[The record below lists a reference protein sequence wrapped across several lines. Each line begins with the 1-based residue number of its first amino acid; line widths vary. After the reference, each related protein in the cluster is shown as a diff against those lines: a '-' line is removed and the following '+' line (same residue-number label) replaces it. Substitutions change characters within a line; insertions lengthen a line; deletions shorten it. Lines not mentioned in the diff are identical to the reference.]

1 MKREDI
7 KKFFPDATEEQLK
20 GLLDI
25 NTADIGKAKGEL
37 EAVKADLEK
46 ANGTLKEYETT
57 IADMKK
63 SAEGN
68 EDFKKKFEELEQRI
82 ADEKAEAEKK
92 AKEEAEEAEYSNRFK
107 TVVGE
112 QKWRDALTEKAVY
125 AEFKTALQDETNKG
139 KGDKDILAALTQDK
153 EYFAKDPARV
163 PAFSRGTGFAGGEV
177 DDAAERQ
184 WAYPP
189 RRTKENRKENET
201 WRTALHF
208 SKNTLTC
215 WTRSIRMR
223 PLPLRWT
230 AI

>member
-37 EAVKADLEK
+37 ETVRADLEK

-82 ADEKAEAEKK
+82 ADEKAEVEKK
-92 AKEEAEEAEYSNRFK
+92 AKAEAEEAEYSNRFK

-112 QKWRDALTEKAVY
+112 QKWRDELTEKAVY
-125 AEFKTALQDETNKG
+125 AEFKTALQDEANKG
-139 KGDKDILAALTQDK
+139 KGDKDILAALTQDRNYW
-153 EYFAKDPARV
+153 ENPNQPANM
-163 PAFSRGTGFAGGEV
+163 AGMGTNVNTNSANPFNFHFAGVRAKE
-177 DDAAERQ
+177 
-184 WAYPP
+184 
-189 RRTKENRKENET
+189 TK
-201 WRTALHF
+201 
-208 SKNTLTC
+208 
-215 WTRSIRMR
+215 
-223 PLPLRWT
+223 
-230 AI
+230 

>member
-7 KKFFPDATEEQLK
+7 KKIFPDATEEQLK

-25 NTADIGKAKGEL
+25 NTADIDRAKGEL
-37 EAVKADLEK
+37 ETVKADLEK

-112 QKWRDALTEKAVY
+112 QKWRDELTEKAVY
-125 AEFKTALQDETNKG
+125 AEFKTALQDEANKG
-139 KGDKDILAALTQDK
+139 KGDKDILETLT
-153 EYFAKDPARV
+153 KDRNYWENPNQPANM
-163 PAFSRGTGFAGGEV
+163 AGMGTNVNTNGANPFNFHFAGVRAKE
-177 DDAAERQ
+177 
-184 WAYPP
+184 
-189 RRTKENRKENET
+189 TK
-201 WRTALHF
+201 
-208 SKNTLTC
+208 
-215 WTRSIRMR
+215 
-223 PLPLRWT
+223 
-230 AI
+230 

>member
-7 KKFFPDATEEQLK
+7 KKIFPDATEEQLK

-57 IADMKK
+57 IADLKK

-92 AKEEAEEAEYSNRFK
+92 AKAEAEEAEYSNRFK

-112 QKWRDALTEKAVY
+112 QKWRDELTEKAVY
-125 AEFKTALQDETNKG
+125 AEFKTALQDEANKG

-177 DDAAERQ
+177 DDAAVR
-184 WAYPP
+184 AAMGLSP
-189 RRTKENRKENET
+189 KKD
-201 WRTALHF
+201 
-208 SKNTLTC
+208 
-215 WTRSIRMR
+215 
-223 PLPLRWT
+223 
-230 AI
+230 

>member
-7 KKFFPDATEEQLK
+7 KKIFPDATEEQLK

-37 EAVKADLEK
+37 ETVRADLEK

-125 AEFKTALQDETNKG
+125 AEFKTALQDEANKG

-177 DDAAERQ
+177 DDAAVR
-184 WAYPP
+184 AAMGLSPK
-189 RRTKENRKENET
+189 KE
-201 WRTALHF
+201 
-208 SKNTLTC
+208 
-215 WTRSIRMR
+215 
-223 PLPLRWT
+223 
-230 AI
+230 

>member
-7 KKFFPDATEEQLK
+7 KKIFPDATEEQLK

-37 EAVKADLEK
+37 ETVKADLEK

-57 IADMKK
+57 IADLKK

-68 EDFKKKFEELEQRI
+68 EDFKKKFEDLEQRI

-125 AEFKTALQDETNKG
+125 AEFKTALQDEANKG
-139 KGDKDILAALTQDK
+139 KGDKDVLAALTQDK

-177 DDAAERQ
+177 DDAAVR
-184 WAYPP
+184 AAMGLSP
-189 RRTKENRKENET
+189 KKD
-201 WRTALHF
+201 
-208 SKNTLTC
+208 
-215 WTRSIRMR
+215 
-223 PLPLRWT
+223 
-230 AI
+230 

>member
-37 EAVKADLEK
+37 ETVRADLEK
-46 ANGTLKEYETT
+46 ANGTLNEYETT
-57 IADMKK
+57 IADLKK

-68 EDFKKKFEELEQRI
+68 EDFKKKFENLEQRI

-125 AEFKTALQDETNKG
+125 AEFKTALQDEANKG

-153 EYFAKDPARV
+153 GYFAKDPARV

-177 DDAAERQ
+177 DDAAVR
-184 WAYPP
+184 AAMGLSP
-189 RRTKENRKENET
+189 KKD
-201 WRTALHF
+201 
-208 SKNTLTC
+208 
-215 WTRSIRMR
+215 
-223 PLPLRWT
+223 
-230 AI
+230 

>member
-7 KKFFPDATEEQLK
+7 KKIFPDATEEQLK

-57 IADMKK
+57 IADLKK

-68 EDFKKKFEELEQRI
+68 EDFKKKFEDLEQRI

-92 AKEEAEEAEYSNRFK
+92 AKEEAEEAEYANRFK

-125 AEFKTALQDETNKG
+125 AEFKTALQDEANKG

-177 DDAAERQ
+177 DDAAVR
-184 WAYPP
+184 AAMGLSPK
-189 RRTKENRKENET
+189 KE
-201 WRTALHF
+201 
-208 SKNTLTC
+208 
-215 WTRSIRMR
+215 
-223 PLPLRWT
+223 
-230 AI
+230 

>member
-7 KKFFPDATEEQLK
+7 KKIFPDATEEQLK

-46 ANGTLKEYETT
+46 ANGTLREYETT

-63 SAEGN
+63 SAEG
-68 EDFKKKFEELEQRI
+68 KKKFEELEQRI

-125 AEFKTALQDETNKG
+125 AEFKTALQDEANKG

-163 PAFSRGTGFAGGEV
+163 PAFSRGTGFAGGGA
-177 DDAAERQ
+177 DDAAVR
-184 WAYPP
+184 AAMGLSPK
-189 RRTKENRKENET
+189 KE
-201 WRTALHF
+201 
-208 SKNTLTC
+208 
-215 WTRSIRMR
+215 
-223 PLPLRWT
+223 
-230 AI
+230 

>member
-25 NTADIGKAKGEL
+25 NTTDIGRAKGEL
-37 EAVKADLEK
+37 ETVRADLEK

-57 IADMKK
+57 IADLKK

-112 QKWRDALTEKAVY
+112 QKWRDELTEKAVY
-125 AEFKTALQDETNKG
+125 AEFKTALQDEANKG

-177 DDAAERQ
+177 DDAAVR
-184 WAYPP
+184 AAMGLSP
-189 RRTKENRKENET
+189 KKD
-201 WRTALHF
+201 
-208 SKNTLTC
+208 
-215 WTRSIRMR
+215 
-223 PLPLRWT
+223 
-230 AI
+230 

>member
-46 ANGTLKEYETT
+46 ANGTLREYETT

-92 AKEEAEEAEYSNRFK
+92 AKAEAEEAEYSNRFK

-125 AEFKTALQDETNKG
+125 AEFKTALQDEANKG

-177 DDAAERQ
+177 DDAAVR
-184 WAYPP
+184 AAMGLSP
-189 RRTKENRKENET
+189 KKD
-201 WRTALHF
+201 
-208 SKNTLTC
+208 
-215 WTRSIRMR
+215 
-223 PLPLRWT
+223 
-230 AI
+230 

>member
-7 KKFFPDATEEQLK
+7 KKIFPDATEEQLK

-37 EAVKADLEK
+37 EAVKVDLEK
-46 ANGTLKEYETT
+46 ANGTLREYETT
-57 IADMKK
+57 ISDMKK

-92 AKEEAEEAEYSNRFK
+92 AKEEAEEAEYANRFK

-125 AEFKTALQDETNKG
+125 AEFKTALQDEANKG

-177 DDAAERQ
+177 DDAAVR
-184 WAYPP
+184 AAMGLSP
-189 RRTKENRKENET
+189 KKD
-201 WRTALHF
+201 
-208 SKNTLTC
+208 
-215 WTRSIRMR
+215 
-223 PLPLRWT
+223 
-230 AI
+230 

>member
-7 KKFFPDATEEQLK
+7 KKIFPDATEEQLK

-68 EDFKKKFEELEQRI
+68 EDFKKKFEDLEQRI
-82 ADEKAEAEKK
+82 ADEKAEAERK
-92 AKEEAEEAEYSNRFK
+92 AKEEAEYSSRFK

-125 AEFKTALQDETNKG
+125 AEFKTALQDEANKG

-163 PAFSRGTGFAGGEV
+163 PAFSRGTGFAGGGV
-177 DDAAERQ
+177 DDAAVR
-184 WAYPP
+184 AAMGLSP
-189 RRTKENRKENET
+189 KKD
-201 WRTALHF
+201 
-208 SKNTLTC
+208 
-215 WTRSIRMR
+215 
-223 PLPLRWT
+223 
-230 AI
+230 

>member
-37 EAVKADLEK
+37 ETVKADLEK

-57 IADMKK
+57 IADLKK

-68 EDFKKKFEELEQRI
+68 EDFKKKFEDLEQRI
-82 ADEKAEAEKK
+82 AVEKAEAEKK

-125 AEFKTALQDETNKG
+125 AEFKTALQDEANKG

-177 DDAAERQ
+177 DDAAVR
-184 WAYPP
+184 AAMGLSP
-189 RRTKENRKENET
+189 KKD
-201 WRTALHF
+201 
-208 SKNTLTC
+208 
-215 WTRSIRMR
+215 
-223 PLPLRWT
+223 
-230 AI
+230 

>member
-25 NTADIGKAKGEL
+25 NTADIGRAKGEL
-37 EAVKADLEK
+37 ETVKADLEK

-57 IADMKK
+57 IADLKK

-92 AKEEAEEAEYSNRFK
+92 AKAEAEEAEYSNRFK

-112 QKWRDALTEKAVY
+112 QKWRDELTEKAVY
-125 AEFKTALQDETNKG
+125 AEFKTALQDEANKG
-139 KGDKDILAALTQDK
+139 KGDKDILAALTQDRNYW
-153 EYFAKDPARV
+153 ENPNQPANM
-163 PAFSRGTGFAGGEV
+163 AGMGTNVNTNGANPFNFHFAGVRAKE
-177 DDAAERQ
+177 
-184 WAYPP
+184 
-189 RRTKENRKENET
+189 TK
-201 WRTALHF
+201 
-208 SKNTLTC
+208 
-215 WTRSIRMR
+215 
-223 PLPLRWT
+223 
-230 AI
+230 

>member
-7 KKFFPDATEEQLK
+7 KKIFPDATEEQLK

-25 NTADIGKAKGEL
+25 NTADIGRAKGEL
-37 EAVKADLEK
+37 ETVKADLEK

-57 IADMKK
+57 IADLKK

-92 AKEEAEEAEYSNRFK
+92 DKEEAEEAEYANRFK

-125 AEFKTALQDETNKG
+125 AEFKTALQDEANKG

-163 PAFSRGTGFAGGEV
+163 PAFSRGTGFAGGEA
-177 DDAAERQ
+177 DDAAVR
-184 WAYPP
+184 AAMGLSPK
-189 RRTKENRKENET
+189 KE
-201 WRTALHF
+201 
-208 SKNTLTC
+208 
-215 WTRSIRMR
+215 
-223 PLPLRWT
+223 
-230 AI
+230 

>member
-7 KKFFPDATEEQLK
+7 KKFFPDATEEQMK

-25 NTADIGKAKGEL
+25 NTADIGRAKGEL
-37 EAVKADLEK
+37 ETVKADLEK

-68 EDFKKKFEELEQRI
+68 EDFKKKFEDLEQRI

-125 AEFKTALQDETNKG
+125 AEFKTALQDEANKG

-177 DDAAERQ
+177 DDAAVR
-184 WAYPP
+184 AAMGLSP
-189 RRTKENRKENET
+189 KKD
-201 WRTALHF
+201 
-208 SKNTLTC
+208 
-215 WTRSIRMR
+215 
-223 PLPLRWT
+223 
-230 AI
+230 

>member
-46 ANGTLKEYETT
+46 ANGTLREYETT
-57 IADMKK
+57 IADLKK

-68 EDFKKKFEELEQRI
+68 EDFKKKFEDLEQRI

-125 AEFKTALQDETNKG
+125 AEFKTALQDEANKG

-177 DDAAERQ
+177 DDAAVR
-184 WAYPP
+184 AAMGLSP
-189 RRTKENRKENET
+189 KKD
-201 WRTALHF
+201 
-208 SKNTLTC
+208 
-215 WTRSIRMR
+215 
-223 PLPLRWT
+223 
-230 AI
+230 

>member
-7 KKFFPDATEEQLK
+7 KKIFPDATEEQLK

-25 NTADIGKAKGEL
+25 NTADIGKAKGEF
-37 EAVKADLEK
+37 EAVKTDLEK

-57 IADMKK
+57 IADLKK

-68 EDFKKKFEELEQRI
+68 EDFKKKFEDLEQRI
-82 ADEKAEAEKK
+82 ADEKTEAEKK

-125 AEFKTALQDETNKG
+125 AEFKTALQDEANKG

-153 EYFAKDPARV
+153 EYFAKDPAKI

-177 DDAAERQ
+177 DDAAVR
-184 WAYPP
+184 AAMGLSP
-189 RRTKENRKENET
+189 KKD
-201 WRTALHF
+201 
-208 SKNTLTC
+208 
-215 WTRSIRMR
+215 
-223 PLPLRWT
+223 
-230 AI
+230 

>member
-7 KKFFPDATEEQLK
+7 KKIFPDATEEQLK

-68 EDFKKKFEELEQRI
+68 EDFKKKFEDLEQRI
-82 ADEKAEAEKK
+82 ADEKAEAERK

-125 AEFKTALQDETNKG
+125 AEFKTALQDEANKG

-177 DDAAERQ
+177 DDAAVR
-184 WAYPP
+184 AAMGLSP
-189 RRTKENRKENET
+189 KKD
-201 WRTALHF
+201 
-208 SKNTLTC
+208 
-215 WTRSIRMR
+215 
-223 PLPLRWT
+223 
-230 AI
+230 

>member
-37 EAVKADLEK
+37 EAVKVDLEK
-46 ANGTLKEYETT
+46 ANGTLREYETT
-57 IADMKK
+57 IADLKK
-63 SAEGN
+63 SAECN

-92 AKEEAEEAEYSNRFK
+92 AKAEAEEAEYSNRFK

-112 QKWRDALTEKAVY
+112 QKWRDVLTEKAVY

-177 DDAAERQ
+177 DDAAVR
-184 WAYPP
+184 AAMGLSP
-189 RRTKENRKENET
+189 KKD
-201 WRTALHF
+201 
-208 SKNTLTC
+208 
-215 WTRSIRMR
+215 
-223 PLPLRWT
+223 
-230 AI
+230 

>member
-7 KKFFPDATEEQLK
+7 KKIFPDATEEQLK

-25 NTADIGKAKGEL
+25 NTADIGRAKGEL
-37 EAVKADLEK
+37 ETVKADLEK

-112 QKWRDALTEKAVY
+112 QKWRDELTEKAVY
-125 AEFKTALQDETNKG
+125 AEFKTALQDEANKG
-139 KGDKDILAALTQDK
+139 KGDKDILETLT
-153 EYFAKDPARV
+153 KDRNYWENPNQPANM
-163 PAFSRGTGFAGGEV
+163 AGMGTNVNTNGANPFNFHFAGVRAKE
-177 DDAAERQ
+177 
-184 WAYPP
+184 
-189 RRTKENRKENET
+189 TK
-201 WRTALHF
+201 
-208 SKNTLTC
+208 
-215 WTRSIRMR
+215 
-223 PLPLRWT
+223 
-230 AI
+230 

>member
-7 KKFFPDATEEQLK
+7 KKIFPDATEEQLK

-25 NTADIGKAKGEL
+25 NTADIGKAKGEF
-37 EAVKADLEK
+37 EAVKTDLEK

-57 IADMKK
+57 IADLKK

-68 EDFKKKFEELEQRI
+68 EDFKKKFEDLEQRI

-92 AKEEAEEAEYSNRFK
+92 AKEDAEEAEYSNRFK

-125 AEFKTALQDETNKG
+125 AEFKTALQDEANKG

-153 EYFAKDPARV
+153 EYFAKDPAKI

-177 DDAAERQ
+177 DHAAVR
-184 WAYPP
+184 AAMGLSP
-189 RRTKENRKENET
+189 KKD
-201 WRTALHF
+201 
-208 SKNTLTC
+208 
-215 WTRSIRMR
+215 
-223 PLPLRWT
+223 
-230 AI
+230 

>member
-7 KKFFPDATEEQLK
+7 KKIFPDATEEQLK

-37 EAVKADLEK
+37 ETVRADLEK

-82 ADEKAEAEKK
+82 ADEKAEAERK

-112 QKWRDALTEKAVY
+112 QKWRDELTEKAVY
-125 AEFKTALQDETNKG
+125 AEFKTALQDEANKG

-177 DDAAERQ
+177 DDAAGR
-184 WAYPP
+184 AAMGLSP
-189 RRTKENRKENET
+189 KKD
-201 WRTALHF
+201 
-208 SKNTLTC
+208 
-215 WTRSIRMR
+215 
-223 PLPLRWT
+223 
-230 AI
+230 

>member
-46 ANGTLKEYETT
+46 ANGTLREYETT

-68 EDFKKKFEELEQRI
+68 EDFKKKFEDLEQRI
-82 ADEKAEAEKK
+82 ADEKAAAEKK
-92 AKEEAEEAEYSNRFK
+92 AKEEEEEAEYSNRFK

-112 QKWRDALTEKAVY
+112 QKWRDELTEKAVY
-125 AEFKTALQDETNKG
+125 AEFKTALQDEANKG

-177 DDAAERQ
+177 DDAAVR
-184 WAYPP
+184 AAMGLSP
-189 RRTKENRKENET
+189 KKD
-201 WRTALHF
+201 
-208 SKNTLTC
+208 
-215 WTRSIRMR
+215 
-223 PLPLRWT
+223 
-230 AI
+230 

>member
-7 KKFFPDATEEQLK
+7 KKIFPDATEEQLK

-25 NTADIGKAKGEL
+25 NTADIGKAKGEF
-37 EAVKADLEK
+37 EAVKTELEK
-46 ANGTLKEYETT
+46 ANGTLREYETT

-68 EDFKKKFEELEQRI
+68 EDFKKKFEDLEQRI
-82 ADEKAEAEKK
+82 ADEKAEAERK

-125 AEFKTALQDETNKG
+125 AEFKTALQDEANKG

-177 DDAAERQ
+177 DDAAVR
-184 WAYPP
+184 AAMGLSP
-189 RRTKENRKENET
+189 KKD
-201 WRTALHF
+201 
-208 SKNTLTC
+208 
-215 WTRSIRMR
+215 
-223 PLPLRWT
+223 
-230 AI
+230 

>member
-7 KKFFPDATEEQLK
+7 KKIFPDATEEQLK

-25 NTADIGKAKGEL
+25 NTADIGKAKGEF
-37 EAVKADLEK
+37 EAVKTELEK
-46 ANGTLKEYETT
+46 ANGTLREYETT

-68 EDFKKKFEELEQRI
+68 EDFKKKFEDLEQRI
-82 ADEKAEAEKK
+82 ADEKAEAERK

-125 AEFKTALQDETNKG
+125 AEFKTALQDEANKG

-177 DDAAERQ
+177 DDAAVR
-184 WAYPP
+184 AAMGLSPK
-189 RRTKENRKENET
+189 KE
-201 WRTALHF
+201 
-208 SKNTLTC
+208 
-215 WTRSIRMR
+215 
-223 PLPLRWT
+223 
-230 AI
+230 

>member
-7 KKFFPDATEEQLK
+7 KKIFPDATEEQLK

-25 NTADIGKAKGEL
+25 NTADIGRAKGEL
-37 EAVKADLEK
+37 ETVKADLEK
-46 ANGTLKEYETT
+46 ANGTLREYETT

-92 AKEEAEEAEYSNRFK
+92 AKEEAEEAEYANRFK

-125 AEFKTALQDETNKG
+125 AEFKTALQDEANKG

-177 DDAAERQ
+177 DDAAVR
-184 WAYPP
+184 AAMGLSP
-189 RRTKENRKENET
+189 KKD
-201 WRTALHF
+201 
-208 SKNTLTC
+208 
-215 WTRSIRMR
+215 
-223 PLPLRWT
+223 
-230 AI
+230 

>member
-7 KKFFPDATEEQLK
+7 KKIFPDATEEQLK

-25 NTADIGKAKGEL
+25 NTADIGKAKGEF

-125 AEFKTALQDETNKG
+125 AEFKTALQDEANKG

-177 DDAAERQ
+177 DDAAVR
-184 WAYPP
+184 AAMGLSP
-189 RRTKENRKENET
+189 KKD
-201 WRTALHF
+201 
-208 SKNTLTC
+208 
-215 WTRSIRMR
+215 
-223 PLPLRWT
+223 
-230 AI
+230 

>member
-7 KKFFPDATEEQLK
+7 KKIFPDATEEQLK

-112 QKWRDALTEKAVY
+112 QKWRDELTEKAVY

-177 DDAAERQ
+177 DDAAVR
-184 WAYPP
+184 AAMGLSP
-189 RRTKENRKENET
+189 KKD
-201 WRTALHF
+201 
-208 SKNTLTC
+208 
-215 WTRSIRMR
+215 
-223 PLPLRWT
+223 
-230 AI
+230 

>member
-7 KKFFPDATEEQLK
+7 KKIFPDATEEQLK

-37 EAVKADLEK
+37 EAVKVDLEK
-46 ANGTLKEYETT
+46 VNGTLREYETT

-68 EDFKKKFEELEQRI
+68 EDFKKKFEDLEQRI

-112 QKWRDALTEKAVY
+112 QKWRDELTEKAVY
-125 AEFKTALQDETNKG
+125 AEFKTALQDEANKG

-177 DDAAERQ
+177 DDAAVR
-184 WAYPP
+184 AAMGLSP
-189 RRTKENRKENET
+189 KKD
-201 WRTALHF
+201 
-208 SKNTLTC
+208 
-215 WTRSIRMR
+215 
-223 PLPLRWT
+223 
-230 AI
+230 